1 MAIPSLL
8 EETKNLEEAKCMR
21 LGGTQHRRGQ
31 NQQQAGSFNRRQ
43 RDTQRRNPPECCLCK
58 QAGREDTSD
67 WLSSCRF
74 FPEKEKKFFA
84 RTPQIM
90 GLLQG
95 EESDFDI
102 DLELE
107 KEPID
112 GESDENKHVPSIRR
126 VMIKLPIF

>member
-1 MAIPSLL
+1 
-8 EETKNLEEAKCMR
+8 
-21 LGGTQHRRGQ
+21 
-31 NQQQAGSFNRRQ
+31 
-43 RDTQRRNPPECCLCK
+43 
-58 QAGREDTSD
+58 
-67 WLSSCRF
+67 
-74 FPEKEKKFFA
+74 
-84 RTPQIM
+84 M

-126 VMIKLPIF
+126 VMIKSCPYFDVYYGNAVTTITLDCGAVADLIRYDVCLSLGIPICKSANTGRC